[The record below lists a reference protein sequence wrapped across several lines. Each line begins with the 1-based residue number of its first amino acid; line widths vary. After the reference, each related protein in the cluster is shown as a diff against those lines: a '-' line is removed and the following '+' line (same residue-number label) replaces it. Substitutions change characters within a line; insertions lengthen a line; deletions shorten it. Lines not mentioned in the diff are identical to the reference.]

1 MMSSVSSLPPTD
13 VALEVPDVPEEA
25 EVPEAVASRRPGRP
39 RDARADRAILEAAL
53 ELAAADGLAGFS
65 VDAVAQRAGVSKAT
79 IYRRWSTKEQMVMDA
94 IHELAVPGETPDT
107 GSLRGDLD
115 VFFADICAGMEKGPG
130 GDLMAQL
137 VMAARTQPEVMAV
150 LKQKMATRRRPLV
163 VALERAIERGE
174 IPEST
179 DVEAAID
186 LLSGPVMFRFL
197 VTHEPVDASFVQ
209 CVRDVVVDGLERG
222 HCR

>member
-13 VALEVPDVPEEA
+13 AGHDTIEA
-25 EVPEAVASRRPGRP
+25 PASRRPGRP

-94 IHELAVPGETPDT
+94 IHELAVPVEAPDT
-107 GSLRGDLD
+107 GTLKGDLD
-115 VFFADICAGMEKGPG
+115 VLYADLCAGMEHGPG

-137 VMAARTQPEVMAV
+137 VLAAKTQPEVMRV
-150 LKQKMATRRRPLV
+150 LKEKLATRRRPLA

-174 IPEST
+174 ISST
-179 DVEAAID
+179 TDLDAAID

-197 VTHEPVDASFVQ
+197 ITHEPVDDAFLS
-209 CVRDVVVDGLERG
+209 CVRDTVVDGLAKGRCG
-222 HCR
+222 

>member
-1 MMSSVSSLPPTD
+1 
-13 VALEVPDVPEEA
+13 
-25 EVPEAVASRRPGRP
+25 
-39 RDARADRAILEAAL
+39 
-53 ELAAADGLAGFS
+53 
-65 VDAVAQRAGVSKAT
+65 VSKAT

-94 IHELAVPGETPDT
+94 IHELAVPVETPDT

-115 VFFADICAGMEKGPG
+115 VLYADICNGMQRGPG

-137 VMAARTQPEVMAV
+137 VLAARTQPEVMAV
-150 LKQKMATRRRPLV
+150 LKQKMATRRRPIA

-174 IPEST
+174 IPAST
-179 DVEAAID
+179 DVAAAMD

-197 VTHEPVDASFVQ
+197 VTHDPVDADFLR
-209 CVRDVVVDGLERG
+209 CVRDIVVDGLERG

>member
-13 VALEVPDVPEEA
+13 VALEVPEVAEGAEAPEVA
-25 EVPEAVASRRPGRP
+25 ASRRPGRP

-115 VFFADICAGMEKGPG
+115 VFFADICAGMQRGPG

-150 LKQKMATRRRPLV
+150 LKQKMASRRRPLA

-174 IPEST
+174 IPAST
-179 DVEAAID
+179 DVEAAMD